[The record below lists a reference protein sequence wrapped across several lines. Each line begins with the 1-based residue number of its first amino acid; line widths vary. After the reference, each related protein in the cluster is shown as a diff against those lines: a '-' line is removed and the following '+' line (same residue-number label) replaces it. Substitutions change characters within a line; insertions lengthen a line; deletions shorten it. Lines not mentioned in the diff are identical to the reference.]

1 MAVMIIASLRGRCK
15 WYKSSIK
22 MMCVICPHWGRAVY
36 LR

>member
-1 MAVMIIASLRGRCK
+1 
-15 WYKSSIK
+15 